1 MSKRQFSKVASQH
14 GAPMGR
20 ASYGS
25 IPECFPHTVRL
36 FKVKIDS
43 QGYDDGGA
51 YWGIGGP
58 LWCAIGEHDTGC
70 QSRAFIRADSREHA
84 IVLLKI
90 ENGLLVQGPNKDK
103 INRILFAAQWGNSLA
118 REMIKNLGNL
128 GYKIP
133 YNTAENQRSKGF

>member
-25 IPECFPHTVRL
+25 IPECFPRSVQL
-36 FKVKIDS
+36 FRVNLDS

-51 YWGIGGP
+51 YWGTGQP

-70 QSRAFIRADSREHA
+70 QSRAFIRAGSREEA
-84 IVLLKI
+84 IVEFQIECGLLKQ
-90 ENGLLVQGPNKDK
+90 NPNAYRLATLRNAATSGNQKAFDLCVDLL
-103 INRILFAAQWGNSLA
+103 
-118 REMIKNLGNL
+118 NL
-128 GYKIP
+128 GYTLHGWGYK
-133 YNTAENQRSKGF
+133 TKV

>member
-20 ASYGS
+20 ASHGS
-25 IPECFPHTVRL
+25 IPECFPRSVRL
-36 FKVKIDS
+36 FRVNLDS

-51 YWGIGGP
+51 YWGIGQP

-90 ENGLLVQGPNKDK
+90 EAGLLIQGPT
-103 INRILFAAQWGNSLA
+103 ISRLALLMRAAQFGNKKAQDMVWQLNA
-118 REMIKNLGNL
+118 L
-128 GYKIP
+128 GYNIP
-133 YNTAENQRSKGF
+133 YNPVENQRSKGF